1 MMDYLGHKLIEYNR
15 NMFDSYSYFYK
26 CEVCGV
32 DLSFPNLDRI
42 KNQAINKD
50 IAFIIN
56 KDIAFI
62 KNGKN
67 YKWDN
72 LSCNEFIIKSLLE

>member
-1 MMDYLGHKLIEYNR
+1 MDYLGHKLIEYNK

-32 DLSFPNLDRI
+32 ELNFPNLDRI
-42 KNQAINKD
+42 KNSNISKH
-50 IAFIIN
+50 IML
-56 KDIAFI
+56 I
-62 KNGKN
+62 KNGRD

-72 LSCNEFIIKSLLE
+72 LSCNEFLIKGLLE